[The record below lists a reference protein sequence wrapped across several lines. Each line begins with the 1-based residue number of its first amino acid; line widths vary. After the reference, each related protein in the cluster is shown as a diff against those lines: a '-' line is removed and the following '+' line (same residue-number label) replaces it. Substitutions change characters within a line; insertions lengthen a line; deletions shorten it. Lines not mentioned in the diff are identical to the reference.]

1 MSSLCL
7 MESTSQAPCVEIIER
22 ANSIIDYDQ
31 RDEKPNERVARVCPV
46 LRALYGASVAHSVA

>member
-1 MSSLCL
+1 